1 MVSNKM
7 LGNQAILNHSVMG
20 VLLGLPLA
28 LFRSL
33 VSFMFFLF
41 SSWKSWKMVTFGA
54 EGIRKGGGK
63 EEKWKDRT
71 NKTQKH
77 RLMNGMEW
85 MLDQK

>member
-1 MVSNKM
+1 M
-7 LGNQAILNHSVMG
+7 LGNQAVLNHSVMG

-54 EGIRKGGGK
+54 EKKELGKVEVKRKNG
-63 EEKWKDRT
+63 RT
-71 NKTQKH
+71 GQIKRKS
-77 RLMNGMEW
+77 
-85 MLDQK
+85 LD